1 MKPSRRT
8 GLPAFSGVLIPALL
22 ASLWVGI
29 SSGAGVASPA
39 VQAADP
45 AQAEFFEKSVR
56 PLLEEHCIGCHSAAK
71 GKTKGGLALDNA
83 AAARKGGETGPA
95 VVAGHTEKSLLLKAV
110 SYTDPDLKMPPE
122 NKRLTPEQVAVLE
135 HWIKSGAYDPREGRA
150 SGPDEEAARRHWAF
164 QPVKRP
170 PVPAVRRQDW
180 VRSPADAF
188 VLAALESKG
197 LEPALEADRATLL
210 RRVSYDLH
218 GLPPTPAE
226 MASFLSDSAPDAYE
240 RAVDRMLA
248 SPRFGERWG
257 RYWLD
262 VARYSDTKG
271 LPAPI
276 NADRRFHFA
285 YTYRDYVIRAFNT
298 DKPFNEFLTEQL
310 AADLLPEEGAP
321 RNLAAL
327 GFLTVGR
334 CFQNSLHDII
344 DDRID
349 VVTRGMLGLTVACAR
364 CHDHKYDPIP
374 TADYYS
380 LHGVFLST
388 EEPKERPVIGK
399 APETPAHAAYLEKRT
414 ALLAK
419 MEGCVDEE
427 LKKANGELVKKAG
440 EYLLASAE
448 LPKNAD
454 SKTVENTAGER
465 KLIGLLLTRWVNL
478 YKGAGEDSLFAPWHA
493 LASLPPQEFGE
504 KAAGLFSKWKTG
516 APAGWDAEVVGRLCN
531 AEPKTLKDA
540 AALYGKLCAET
551 AEALAK
557 KDAEGGGGLENR
569 LYEEVRRRLF
579 TEASLL
585 RLTRAEVEKTHARKV
600 FEARSKVKD
609 ELDLL
614 DATDEAAPPRAMA
627 LFDKP
632 QPVEPVVFVRGNAGN
647 RGPVVPRRF
656 LSVLSGPERKP
667 FASGSGRL
675 EMARAIASPSNP
687 LTARVAV
694 NRIWLHLFGRGL
706 VETPNDFG
714 VRTAAPAIPGVLDY
728 LADRFVERGWSTKA
742 VVRELVLSATYRQ
755 SSAARPEA
763 VLRDPNNDLVH
774 AMRRRRLDFEAL
786 RDTLLLVSGRLE
798 ETPGGRAVELTK
810 APFSGR
816 RSVYGYVDRQDL
828 PSVFRFFDFANPD
841 ISTGERFQTSVPQQA
856 LYLLNGE
863 FLKTLSESLPRT
875 AAVEGAPAGPDRV
888 KALFRQ
894 ILLREPTAAE
904 LAASLDLVARF
915 PSEAGKAWVSLSQVL
930 LLTNEL
936 SFVD

>member
-1 MKPSRRT
+1 MRFVASFLLLALLQLA
-8 GLPAFSGVLIPALL
+8 GLGVLGGESSAAPA
-22 ASLWVGI
+22 
-29 SSGAGVASPA
+29 
-39 VQAADP
+39 
-45 AQAEFFEKSVR
+45 AQAIDPVQVEFFEKSVR
-56 PLLEEHCIGCHSAAK
+56 PLFEAHCLECHSAAK

-83 AAARKGGETGPA
+83 AATRKGGDSGPA
-95 VVAGHTEKSLLLKAV
+95 IVPGHTEKSLLLKAV
-110 SYTDPDLKMPPE
+110 SYTNPDLKMPPE
-122 NKRLTPEQVAVLE
+122 NKRLTAEQVAVLE
-135 HWIKSGAYDPREGRA
+135 HWIQSGAYDPREGA
-150 SGPDEEAARRHWAF
+150 VSGPDEEAAKRHWAF
-164 QPVKRP
+164 QPVQRP
-170 PVPAVRRQDW
+170 PVPAVRRQGW
-180 VRSPADAF
+180 ARSPADVF
-188 VLAALESKG
+188 VLASLEAKG
-197 LEPALEADRATLL
+197 LEPSPEADRATLL
-210 RRVSYDLH
+210 RRVAYDLH

-226 MASFLSDSAPDAYE
+226 LAAFLSDSSPQAYE
-240 RAVDRMLA
+240 RVVDRMLA

-285 YTYRDYVIRAFNT
+285 YTYRDYVIRAFNA
-298 DKPFNEFLTEQL
+298 DKPFNVFLMEQI

-399 APETPAHAAYLEKRT
+399 VPEGPEHAVYLEKRA

-419 MEGCVDEE
+419 MEDCPEVE
-427 LKKANGELVKKAG
+427 LKKANGDLVKKAAD
-440 EYLLASAE
+440 YLLAAAE
-448 LPKNAD
+448 LPKEPD
-454 SKTVENTAGER
+454 SKQVENLAGER
-465 KLIGLLLTRWVNL
+465 KLIGLLLTRWVKL
-478 YKGAGEDSLFAPWHA
+478 HQSAGADPLFAPWQA
-493 LASLPPQEFGE
+493 LASLPKQEFE
-504 KAAGLFSKWKTG
+504 TKAAELLQRWKTG
-516 APAGWDAEVVGRLCN
+516 APSGWDAEMLGQLCK
-531 AEPKTLKDA
+531 AEPKTLKDVA
-540 AALYGKLCAET
+540 MFYGKLCAET
-551 AEALAK
+551 AEALEK
-557 KDAEGGGGLENR
+557 KEAVGEGVLESR
-569 LYEEVRRRLF
+569 LQEELRKRLF
-579 TEASLL
+579 VGASLM
-585 RLTRAEVEKTHARKV
+585 RLNRAEVEKTHARKI

-632 QPVEPVVFVRGNAGN
+632 QPVEPVIFLRGNAGN
-647 RGPVVPRRF
+647 RGPAVPRRF
-656 LSVLSGPERKP
+656 LSALSGPERKP
-667 FASGSGRL
+667 FATGSGRL

-706 VETPNDFG
+706 VDTPNDFG
-714 VRTAAPAIPGVLDY
+714 VRTPAPAIPGVLDY
-728 LADRFVERGWSTKA
+728 LADRFVETRWSTKA

-755 SSAARPEA
+755 SSAERPESA
-763 VLRDPNNDLVH
+763 LRDPGNDLLH

-798 ETPGGRAVELTK
+798 ETLGGRAVELTK
-810 APFSGR
+810 APFTGR

-841 ISTGERFQTSVPQQA
+841 ISTGQRFQTSVPQQA
-856 LYLLNGE
+856 LFLMNGD
-863 FLKTLSESLPRT
+863 FLKSLSESLSRS
-875 AAVEGAPAGPDRV
+875 ASVEGVPAGPDRV

-894 ILLREPTAAE
+894 VLLREPTGAE
-904 LAASLDLVARF
+904 LAASLALVERVGSD
-915 PSEAGKAWVSLSQVL
+915 PGRAWISLSQVL

-936 SFVD
+936 AFVD